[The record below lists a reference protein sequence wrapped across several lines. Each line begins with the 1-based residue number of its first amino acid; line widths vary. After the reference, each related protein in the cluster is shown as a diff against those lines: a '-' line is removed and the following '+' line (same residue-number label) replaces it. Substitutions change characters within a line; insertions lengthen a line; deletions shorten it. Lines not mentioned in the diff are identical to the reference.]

1 MGGVGS
7 LYWGRSQ
14 TPYRTLATSG
24 PAPVISTLGPSTNR
38 DLKMILC
45 PKSWKDFQHYKDRN
59 PPWIRLHKAL
69 LDNYDF
75 QCLPVAS
82 RALAPMLWLVASDA
96 IDGQFDGS
104 HEKLAFRLRQTEQEI
119 QKALKPLIDKGFFE
133 VVQHASDLLAES
145 KQSAVPETETL
156 QRQRQSKDSPP
167 DGVSDSVWRDFLRIR
182 KAKRAPMTDTALS
195 GIRAEAEKAG
205 LTLQQ
210 ALQTCC
216 ARGWQGFKAEW
227 LETQAGRLS
236 VVGVTVPGPQGPD
249 PALAKLD
256 EDAKRAAPP
265 PAEIREKMAQLRL
278 TAKGA
283 H

>member
-1 MGGVGS
+1 
-7 LYWGRSQ
+7 
-14 TPYRTLATSG
+14 
-24 PAPVISTLGPSTNR
+24 
-38 DLKMILC
+38 
-45 PKSWKDFQHYKDRN
+45 
-59 PPWIRLHKAL
+59 
-69 LDNYDF
+69 
-75 QCLPVAS
+75 
-82 RALAPMLWLVASDA
+82 MLWLVASDA

-227 LETQAGRLS
+227 LNDQKSGGIAQTITGQRLQQAQAFAPGIAATS
-236 VVGVTVPGPQGPD
+236 PNYIDEVKNVT
-249 PALAKLD
+249 A
-256 EDAKRAAPP
+256 
-265 PAEIREKMAQLRL
+265 ISS
-278 TAKGA
+278 